1 MSAMP
6 EKDKPNLVPRF
17 AMLRKGTAWRQVRQ
31 LDPKKPTKA
40 DSGVE
45 YLLKGLSAWEDMSE
59 MKTYELF
66 ERPLYNVSKI
76 HEVSHGFS
84 LRLQAAFDEIAD
96 DVTVKQMQAFVMLRQ
111 SGLSSED
118 KKKILTMTNGKLDL
132 TAVDQAMRSLS
143 TRVLMGPGE
152 SKKKNYPIN
161 FSEVDVEGPRSPVRW
176 KPSGS

>member
-1 MSAMP
+1 
-6 EKDKPNLVPRF
+6 
-17 AMLRKGTAWRQVRQ
+17 
-31 LDPKKPTKA
+31 
-40 DSGVE
+40 
-45 YLLKGLSAWEDMSE
+45 
-59 MKTYELF
+59 
-66 ERPLYNVSKI
+66 VSKI
-76 HEVSHGFS
+76 HEASHGFS

-161 FSEVDVEGPRSPVRW
+161 FSEVDVEGPHSPVR
-176 KPSGS
+176 